1 MSDDFL
7 EKMQQ
12 ESRNRWGAELTPEQA
27 AERFALHNF
36 EARVQHLGNLR
47 RDSDMPFNDA
57 AKRFR
62 YERALR
68 DVHEKLRRVG
78 R

>member
-1 MSDDFL
+1 MADDFI
-7 EKMQQ
+7 EKMQ
-12 ESRNRWGAELTPEQA
+12 EEAKLRFGKELTPEEA
-27 AERFALHNF
+27 ADKFALHDVN
-36 EARVQHLGNLR
+36 ARIQHLGNLR
-47 RDSDMPFNDA
+47 RDEDMPFNDA

-62 YERALR
+62 YERALK